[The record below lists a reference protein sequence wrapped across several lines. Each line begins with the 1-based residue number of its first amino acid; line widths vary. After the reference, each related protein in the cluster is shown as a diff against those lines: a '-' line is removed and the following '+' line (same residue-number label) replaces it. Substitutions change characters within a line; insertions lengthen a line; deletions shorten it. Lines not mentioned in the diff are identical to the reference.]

1 MTLVARAVER
11 SRKRRARASTQRPPE
26 GAEARNLKSIG
37 KKKRSRSSFGSP
49 RDVEAL
55 LAEVGLAPDAAN
67 GYLATGSSATDVL
80 QPLHRRHA
88 PISSANDVDGPPMM
102 RRVKFSAGRA
112 RVMQRLIAWLFAIC
126 RLLIEDLVDLLLRRS
141 TPERRAVRLRR
152 MFERMGG
159 TAIKIGQQIAMR
171 IDLVP
176 YTYSF
181 ELSKLLDKV
190 APFPVADAVMII
202 EASTGRPL
210 ADSFASLDPVPIGS
224 GSVAC
229 VFQGLLHNGDRVAV
243 KVRRPGIGK
252 IFAADCRAIGWA
264 MTLFESLTILRAGF
278 TDNLVTEFRDMLLE
292 ELDFVKEARSTELF
306 SNGLRKAKILQVRA
320 PKIHFGLSS
329 VDVLVME
336 FVTGI
341 YMSEIIAAI
350 EHKNTRVLELIERL
364 DIDPKRLAKH
374 LLRTNHFCMFENLV
388 FHADPHPANIIVRPG
403 GEIVL
408 LDFGSCGSY
417 TWKERHIWRQLV
429 YAHRRQDAAQMAQ
442 AALALIEPLPPI
454 DLDKFTKQVEQVF
467 WQDLYAFNSKHS
479 EWWERTSAKIWISFL
494 ELARTYQIPM
504 NLNILRMIR
513 STLLYET
520 VAARLWPEVSSYHE
534 HHVYNREAGKR
545 AQKRVTREIWRT
557 IVRGPDPRIW
567 LRVEQLREMGNRTID
582 IAQRF
587 LDASPVRFLMLAGKA
602 VYAVS
607 QAMKTLAWLGLPAG
621 AAAAGLELYQWWFA
635 VPHDPSYRF
644 LQGLDEVFGSRAWE
658 VYAGITLLLTARRVV
673 VRLGDPEIGRNGPAG
688 R

>member
-1 MTLVARAVER
+1 VVRAVER
-11 SRKRRARASTQRPPE
+11 ARQQREQRERASNQAPTEGVGTRRSKGEKKRKRSAAKFDSD
-26 GAEARNLKSIG
+26 L
-37 KKKRSRSSFGSP
+37 
-49 RDVEAL
+49 DVEAL
-55 LAEVGLAPDAAN
+55 LAEVGLAPSD
-67 GYLATGSSATDVL
+67 GYLPTNSSAATDVL
-80 QPLHRRHA
+80 QPLHRRRA
-88 PISSANDVDGPPMM
+88 PISAASDAAGPSLM
-102 RRVKFSAGRA
+102 RKVKFSAGRA
-112 RVMQRLIAWLFAIC
+112 HVMQRLVAWLFAMS
-126 RLLIEDLVDLLLRRS
+126 RLMFEDLFDILLRRGS
-141 TPERRAVRLRR
+141 PERRAVRLRR

-171 IDLVP
+171 IDLIP
-176 YTYSF
+176 YTYSL

-190 APFPVADAVMII
+190 APFPVEDAIKII
-202 EASTGRPL
+202 ERSTGRPL
-210 ADSFASLDPVPIGS
+210 ADSFVSLDPKPIGS

-229 VFQGLLHNGDRVAV
+229 VFQGILHTGERVAV

-264 MTLFESLTILRAGF
+264 MTLLESLTVLRVGF
-278 TDNLVTEFRDMLLE
+278 TANLVTEFRDMLLE

-306 SNGLRKAKILQVRA
+306 SRGLRKAKIDEVRA
-320 PKIHFGLSS
+320 PRLYFHLSS

-341 YMSEIIAAI
+341 FMSEIIAAI
-350 EHKNTRVLELIERL
+350 EQKNTHVLALIERL
-364 DIDPKRLAKH
+364 GIEPKKLATR
-374 LLRTNHFCMFENLV
+374 LLRTNHFCMFENLI

-408 LDFGSCGSY
+408 IDFGSCGSY

-429 YAHRRQDAAQMAQ
+429 SAHRQKDAAQMAQ

-454 DLDKFTKQVEQVF
+454 DLDTFTKQVEQVF

-520 VAARLWPEVSSYHE
+520 VAARLWPKVSSYHE
-534 HHVYNREAGKR
+534 HHIYARSAGKR
-545 AQKRVTREIWRT
+545 ARDRIYRETWRT
-557 IVRGPDPRIW
+557 IIRGPDPRVW
-567 LRVEQLREMGNRTID
+567 LRVEQLRDMGSRTID
-582 IAQRF
+582 LAQRL

-607 QAMKTLAWLGLPAG
+607 QTMITLAWLAFPAG
-621 AAAAGLELYQWWFA
+621 AAAAGLELYHWF
-635 VPHDPSYRF
+635 VLHDDGYRF
-644 LQGLDEVFGSRAWE
+644 IPALKEVLDSRVWE
-658 VYAGITLLLTARRVV
+658 VYAGFTLLLTARRVLM
-673 VRLGDPEIGRNGPAG
+673 RLGDPEVGRTTSTG